1 MSLHIWA
8 LYAATVLVY
17 SALPGPGAM
26 LVMSHGLAHGTRPA
40 IATVCGIEA
49 GIVVFVTVTA
59 LGLDTLLTLSAG
71 MFDLIRWAG
80 AAYLV
85 YLGARK
91 WLERPV
97 LAEKPVAPGRAVR
110 RAHLGAQGMMVSLS
124 NPKSLL
130 FFGALYPQFVNA
142 GSAYA
147 AQMLV
152 LGLTT
157 VAIDFCVLS
166 SYAALPDRIGA
177 WMRRGNHLKL
187 YNRTVGTIL
196 IAAGVAVARQGSL

>member
-1 MSLHIWA
+1 MSMHVWG

-26 LVMSHGLAHGTRPA
+26 LVMSHGMAHGARPT

-49 GIVVFVTVTA
+49 GVIIFVVITA
-59 LGLDTLLTLSAG
+59 FGLGTLLTLSAG
-71 MFDLIRWAG
+71 VFDVIRWIG

-85 YLGARK
+85 YLGVRK
-91 WLERPV
+91 WLERPT
-97 LAEKPVAPGRAVR
+97 LPDIAREGQSVR

-124 NPKSLL
+124 NPKSVL
-130 FFGALYPQFVNA
+130 FFGALFPQFVDPHS
-142 GSAYA
+142 GYVL
-147 AQMLV
+147 QMLV
-152 LGLTT
+152 LGATT

-166 SYAALPDRIGA
+166 SYAILPNRIGR
-177 WMRRGNHLKL
+177 WMRQGNHLKL

-196 IAAGVAVARQGSL
+196 IGAGLAVARQG

>member
-1 MSLHIWA
+1 MSLHVWA
-8 LYAATVLVY
+8 LYAVTVLLY

-26 LVMSHGLAHGTRPA
+26 LVMSHGLAHGARPA

-49 GIVVFVTVTA
+49 GIIAFVAVTA
-59 LGLDTLLTLSAG
+59 LGLGTLLTLSAG
-71 MFDLIRWAG
+71 VFDLIRWAG

-85 YLGARK
+85 FLGVRK

-97 LAEKPVAPGRAVR
+97 LARPVITGRTVR

-130 FFGALYPQFVNA
+130 FFGALFPQFVNPA
-142 GSAYA
+142 SAYA
-147 AQMLV
+147 AQMFI
-152 LGLTT
+152 LGITT

-177 WMRRGNHLKL
+177 WLRRGSHLKL
-187 YNRTVGTIL
+187 YNRTVGTVL
-196 IAAGVAVARQGSL
+196 IAAGIAVARQGSL